1 MSRFND
7 FLEMKVMPFA
17 GRIAAQRHLVALRD
31 GIILTMPLI
40 IVGSLFLILGNLPIP
55 GYADFMAGIF
65 GESWSTKLQYPVNV
79 TFDVMAIFAC
89 FGIAYRL
96 AQAYEADGV
105 DPLSSGAIALS
116 AFLLATPFRPFEVDG
131 AAANFV
137 PVSLLGS
144 GGLFVGMLV
153 AMFATEVYRFIVKR
167 NIVIRMPDG
176 VPPAVS
182 RSFIAL
188 IPGFAVIILV
198 WLIRLLVEATSFG
211 DIHNLIATVIGS
223 PLTLVGSSFIGSFVA
238 ELMIVL
244 LWVCGL
250 HGANIVGGIMS
261 PIWLKATAENATAFA
276 AGTEL
281 PHIFTAQFFE
291 VFIHVGGSGS
301 TIGLVLIMIWRAKL
315 KQNKQLSRLAT
326 GPAFFNINEPIVFG
340 LPIVL
345 NPIMIIPFITV
356 PLVMVITTYI
366 GMSTGLV
373 AKPAGIVVPWTMPP
387 FISGYLATGGKISG
401 AVIQLINLVI
411 SMAIYYPFFR
421 ALEKN
426 QLKEEEARQRELAA
440 SEDGAGPISN

>member
-1 MSRFND
+1 MSKFND

-17 GRIAAQRHLVALRD
+17 GRLAAQRHLVALRD

-55 GYADFMAGIF
+55 GYADFMANIF
-65 GESWSTKLQYPVNV
+65 GESWNTKLQYPVNV

-96 AQAYEADGV
+96 AQAYESDGV
-105 DPLSSGAIALS
+105 DPLSSGAIALA
-116 AFLLATPFRPFEVDG
+116 AFLLATPFSPFEVDG

-153 AMFATEVYRFIVKR
+153 AMLATEVYRFIVKR

-198 WLIRLLVEATSFG
+198 WLIRLAVEATSFG
-211 DIHNLIATVIGS
+211 DIHNLISTVIGS
-223 PLTLVGSSFIGSFVA
+223 PLTLVGTSLIGSIIA
-238 ELMIVL
+238 ELMVVL

-276 AGTEL
+276 AGQEL

-291 VFIHVGGSGS
+291 VFINVGGSGA
-301 TIGLVLIMIWRAKL
+301 TLGLVLMMVWRAKL
-315 KQNKQLSRLAT
+315 QQNKQLSKLAT
-326 GPAFFNINEPIVFG
+326 GPALFNINEPIIFG

-345 NPIMIIPFITV
+345 NPLMIIPFVTI
-356 PLVMVITTYI
+356 PILMVITTYV
-366 GMSTGLV
+366 GMSLGLV

-387 FISGYLATGGKISG
+387 IISGYLATGGKLSG
-401 AVIQLINLVI
+401 AVMQLINLAMA
-411 SMAIYYPFFR
+411 MAIYYPFFR
-421 ALEKN
+421 ILEKN
-426 QLKEEEARQRELAA
+426 QQKEEEARQRELAA
-440 SEDGAGPISN
+440 TKTDE

>member
-1 MSRFND
+1 MSKFND

-17 GRIAAQRHLVALRD
+17 GRLAAQRHLVALRD

-55 GYADFMAGIF
+55 GYADFMANIF
-65 GESWSTKLQYPVNV
+65 GESWNTKLQYPVNV

-96 AQAYEADGV
+96 AQAYESDGV
-105 DPLSSGAIALS
+105 DPLSSGAIALA
-116 AFLLATPFRPFEVDG
+116 AFLLATPFSPFEVEG

-153 AMFATEVYRFIVKR
+153 AMLATEVYRFIVKR

-198 WLIRLLVEATSFG
+198 WLIRLAVEATPFG
-211 DIHNLIATVIGS
+211 DIHNLISTVIGS
-223 PLTLVGSSFIGSFVA
+223 PLTLVGTSLIGSIIA
-238 ELMIVL
+238 ELMVVL

-276 AGTEL
+276 AGQEL

-291 VFIHVGGSGS
+291 VFINVGGSGA
-301 TIGLVLIMIWRAKL
+301 TLGLVLMMVWRAKL
-315 KQNKQLSRLAT
+315 QQNKQLSKLAT
-326 GPAFFNINEPIVFG
+326 GPALFNINEPIIFG

-345 NPIMIIPFITV
+345 NPLMIIPFVTI
-356 PLVMVITTYI
+356 PILMVITTYV
-366 GMSTGLV
+366 GMSLGLV

-387 FISGYLATGGKISG
+387 IISGYLATGGKLSG
-401 AVIQLINLVI
+401 AVMQLINLAMA
-411 SMAIYYPFFR
+411 MAIYYPFFR
-421 ALEKN
+421 ILEKN
-426 QLKEEEARQRELAA
+426 QQKEEEARQRELAA
-440 SEDGAGPISN
+440 TKTDE